1 MKRMNGV
8 AAVASLFI
16 PGVPFTKAMKG
27 GAKALVYDNIAD
39 ALRKKLNNISFLAE
53 GSCLI

>member
-1 MKRMNGV
+1 MNGV

-53 GSCLI
+53 GSCLIK

>member
-1 MKRMNGV
+1 MNGV

-39 ALRKKLNNISFLAE
+39 ALRNLIRLNDIIPLLK
-53 GSCLI
+53 G